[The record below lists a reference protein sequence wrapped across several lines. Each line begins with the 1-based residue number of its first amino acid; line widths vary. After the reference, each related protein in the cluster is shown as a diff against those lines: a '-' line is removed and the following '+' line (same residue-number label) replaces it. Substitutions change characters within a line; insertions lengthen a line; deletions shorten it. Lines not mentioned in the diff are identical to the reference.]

1 MRGKCGI
8 ISNEEEREIVLNAFL
23 GILTGIIVFSFM
35 MFVHEL
41 GHYLVARALGF
52 KIVEFSIFMGPRL
65 FSVTRKG
72 IRYSLKLIP
81 IGASV
86 SFAGEYGED
95 EDDEFEAAEE
105 VATER
110 IETDEPGANA
120 SVPGKSKADADGLFY
135 KKPRWARGLVL
146 SAGSA
151 FNIISGLLALI
162 IYFASLGYAL
172 PILADNSVSGQAAAA
187 GLQAG
192 DRIERLNGHQIRNDL
207 DLQLDLLFAS
217 ADQPLEVE
225 FFRPADGKTH
235 KAVLQPE
242 RLSRYMLGISH
253 DIRYTDGGLLV
264 TGVDASSNAG
274 NPVIRTGD
282 VIKSIDGTAVNQ
294 QNSAQLINASQGREI
309 KLIVERDGR
318 ETELSTL
325 PSLYQYY
332 SERGIHFEIH
342 HEFWRTIPYSLEYS
356 ASIVKATARSIGK
369 LFIGDLK
376 VEDTLSGPIGVVD
389 MISGVVTAD
398 VIDWGAKLSQ
408 LLMLFALI
416 SLSLGIMNL
425 LPILPLDGGHLLLLA
440 IETLRGGKK
449 LSVRVQNV
457 MMIFGLIIILI
468 LFILGIYS
476 DVARIFSR

>member
-1 MRGKCGI
+1 MNTLI
-8 ISNEEEREIVLNAFL
+8 
-23 GILTGIIVFSFM
+23 GILTGIIVLSLM

-41 GHYLVARALGF
+41 GHYLVGRALGF

-65 FSVTRKG
+65 FSFTRKG
-72 IRYSLKLIP
+72 IGYSLKLIP

-86 SFAGEYGED
+86 SFAGEYGEG
-95 EDDEFEAAEE
+95 EGEEIEAAEAE
-105 VATER
+105 TEA
-110 IETDEPGANA
+110 DEA
-120 SVPGKSKADADGLFY
+120 GLFY

-146 SAGSA
+146 SAGSI
-151 FNIISGLLALI
+151 FNIFSGLLALVV
-162 IYFASLGYAL
+162 YFASLGYAL
-172 PILADNSVSGQAAAA
+172 PILADNSVTGQAAAA
-187 GLQAG
+187 GLQSG
-192 DRIERLNGHQIRNDL
+192 DRIERLAGRKINNDL
-207 DLQLDLLFAS
+207 DLQANLLFAP
-217 ADQPLEVE
+217 ADQSLEVE
-225 FFRPADGKTH
+225 FFRPSDEETRKT
-235 KAVLQPE
+235 VLRPE

-253 DIRYTDGGLLV
+253 DIRYTGGGLLV
-264 TGVDASSNAG
+264 TGVDSSSNAG
-274 NPVIRTGD
+274 NPVIRAGD

-294 QNSAQLINASQGREI
+294 QNSAQLINASQGNSI
-309 KLIVERDGR
+309 KLIVVRDGQ
-318 ETELSTL
+318 EVELNTI

-332 SERGIHFEIH
+332 NERGIHFEIH

-369 LFIGDLK
+369 LFTGDLK

-389 MISGVVTAD
+389 MISGVVTAE
-398 VIDWGAKLSQ
+398 VIDWGAKFSQ

-416 SLSLGIMNL
+416 SLSLGLMNL

-440 IETLRGGKK
+440 IETLRRGKK
-449 LSVRVQNV
+449 ISVRAQNA